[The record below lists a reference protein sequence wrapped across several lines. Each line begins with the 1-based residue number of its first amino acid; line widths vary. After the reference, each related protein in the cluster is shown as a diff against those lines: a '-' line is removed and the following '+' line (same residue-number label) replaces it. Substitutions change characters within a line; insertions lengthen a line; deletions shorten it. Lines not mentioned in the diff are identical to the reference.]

1 MSHTLEIAI
10 ERLREMHDDRQEQF
24 AQLLLHEI
32 EEDQRW
38 ERSTELHADKL
49 PGLMSEVLQTDDR
62 GECESLDPDTL

>member
-10 ERLREMHDDRQEQF
+10 ERLREMPDDRQEQF

-49 PGLMSEVLQTDDR
+49 AALSADVLQADDR
-62 GECESLDPDTL
+62 GDCEPLDPDTL